1 MSARLAVMAR
11 GGLGS
16 EGVPLGKRPGLPLE
30 LYEFEGCPFCRKVRE
45 AISLLELPTRVF
57 PCPKGGTRHRPRALK
72 LSARASFPTL
82 VDPNL
87 AEGEQVHQES
97 DRIVERLFAQYG
109 TTSAPPLLRA
119 GALGDALSALSSGL
133 RRRGSRARASSVELP
148 SNLTLYA
155 HEGQAAAR
163 APKEVLCELEL
174 PYLWLPD
181 PRGGTRDRGP
191 SPRLTDG
198 DRSLEGGKDIVAYLE
213 ARYGDPR

>member
-16 EGVPLGKRPGLPLE
+16 EAVSPGKRPGLPLE

-57 PCPKGGTRHRPRALK
+57 PCPKGGTRHRPRALT

-119 GALGDALSALSSGL
+119 GGLGNALSALSSGL
-133 RRRGSRARASSVELP
+133 RRGGVRRRASVDLASD
-148 SNLTLYA
+148 LTLYA
-155 HEGQAAAR
+155 HEGHAAAR

-198 DRSLEGGKDIVAYLE
+198 ARSFEGEKAIVAYLE
-213 ARYGDPR
+213 ARYGAP

>member
-16 EGVPLGKRPGLPLE
+16 EAVSPGKRPGLPLE

-57 PCPKGGTRHRPRALK
+57 PCPKGGTRHRPRALT

-119 GALGDALSALSSGL
+119 GALGNALSALSSGL
-133 RRRGSRARASSVELP
+133 RRGGVRRRASVELP

-181 PRGGTRDRGP
+181 PRGGTRDGGP

-198 DRSLEGGKDIVAYLE
+198 ERSFEGDKDIVAYLE